1 MGQTVT
7 QGTAGHNQLGLS
19 VLFRPDKSGVDRPLP
34 ILGTAV
40 QI

>member
-19 VLFRPDKSGVDRPLP
+19 MLFGPEKSGVDLPLP